1 MAGLLSDCLNVRLT
15 GCLAESFIASRMANK
30 IVC

>member
-1 MAGLLSDCLNVRLT
+1 MAGLLSDCLNVTLT
-15 GCLAESFIASRMANK
+15 GCLAECFIANLMANK